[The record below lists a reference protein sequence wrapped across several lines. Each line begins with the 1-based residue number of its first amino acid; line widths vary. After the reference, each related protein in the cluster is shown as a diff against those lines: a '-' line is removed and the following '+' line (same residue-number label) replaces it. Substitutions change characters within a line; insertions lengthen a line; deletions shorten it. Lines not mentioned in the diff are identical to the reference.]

1 MSHVD
6 DTAVQA
12 GRAAA
17 SAVARPS
24 VGRCGAGLLRE
35 APAGAHGEKSET
47 RDGWRGPRLGDR
59 ARAAMRVRHLS
70 VRTEEAYLGWMRRY
84 DEFHGRKAAATLGAA
99 ELSAFLSSLATE
111 RKVAASTQNQAL
123 AALLVLYRSVLGQ
136 EAPWL
141 DDLGRARG
149 PSDSPSSS
157 PATRS
162 ERFSRAWTASPG

>member
-1 MSHVD
+1 MLGYEARRRLFCRAFRNPDCRLPSPRAILVKHRVEVAMSHVD

-12 GRAAA
+12 GRATA
-17 SAVARPS
+17 SAVVRPS

-35 APAGAHGEKSET
+35 ASAGAHGERSDT

-59 ARAAMRVRHLS
+59 ARAAMRVKHLS

-84 DEFHGRKAAATLGAA
+84 DEFHGRKDP
-99 ELSAFLSSLATE
+99 
-111 RKVAASTQNQAL
+111 V
-123 AALLVLYRSVLGQ
+123 GQ
-136 EAPWL
+136 EFPWF
-141 DDLGRARG
+141 DDLVRAGG

-162 ERFSRAWTASPG
+162 ERCSRAWTASPG